1 MFYLFIYFSP
11 SSLNAFSVIVGV
23 SQPLH
28 SWPHCAC
35 SLHPLHPHV
44 EGLETSNKDAQRLGS
59 LEPCHRVKFDLS
71 ERSHRLRERRRRTT
85 SFLGFGARAL
95 HRHGT
100 EEIYIGHRARAQ
112 ELRSCVGNGVDNGQR
127 WASSTKNNKIKGN
140 KDKNGRCVAGN
151 VQLWSQLFFSVC
163 FAVRMPSQH
172 LEFKWLKRDSQ
183 KVWDGINSAALVLKS
198 VLRPLCANRG

>member
-1 MFYLFIYFSP
+1 MSP
-11 SSLNAFSVIVGV
+11 SLYIPGRTAHALYILSIHTSKDLKPRIKMLNVSGPWSLVTGWNLTYLKGRTDS
-23 SQPLH
+23 
-28 SWPHCAC
+28 
-35 SLHPLHPHV
+35 
-44 EGLETSNKDAQRLGS
+44 ET
-59 LEPCHRVKFDLS
+59 
-71 ERSHRLRERRRRTT
+71 RRRRTT

-140 KDKNGRCVAGN
+140 KDKNGKCVAGN